1 MTGPHSPSAGSRA
14 GLMAPPLTTLP
25 AGLEVE
31 LDANVHRSRDGRL
44 MLGGSPPRLL
54 RLSRSA
60 ARILQPGRFTV
71 ADAGTAALARR
82 LVDIGVAH
90 PRPPAQPVRDVTIV
104 IPVRDRADLL
114 DQLLTT
120 LGADPQTS
128 AVPALVVDDG
138 SVNLAAVASVT
149 RRHRATL
156 LVHPRNQGPAAA
168 RNTGLG
174 RVSRAGS
181 NGTRTSG
188 RRWTWAAAKPRSC
201 RCPRWP
207 TSPVRRSWSGERR
220 WAADSIPSSGSAKT
234 STCAC
239 GCTTPAGECATFPA
253 PGWAITTAAACVAG
267 SRSEPAT
274 GPQRPT

>member
-128 AVPALVVDDG
+128 AVPVLVVELG
-138 SVNLAAVASVT
+138 RSALRWAN
-149 RRHRATL
+149 RL
-156 LVHPRNQGPAAA
+156 LVVNGHGGNLPSLTGAIAMRRREGRDAAWWPCLPRGAAWLSH
-168 RNTGLG
+168 RSGWVG
-174 RVSRAGS
+174 CRRAH
-181 NGTRTSG
+181 
-188 RRWTWAAAKPRSC
+188 
-201 RCPRWP
+201 
-207 TSPVRRSWSGERR
+207 
-220 WAADSIPSSGSAKT
+220 
-234 STCAC
+234 
-239 GCTTPAGECATFPA
+239 
-253 PGWAITTAAACVAG
+253 
-267 SRSEPAT
+267 
-274 GPQRPT
+274 